1 MAADEAGATIREA
14 RAADAGQL
22 ATIYAPHVTGAVTS
36 FELVAPDGEEFVR
49 RMAAAD
55 DQHAW
60 LVCER
65 DGEVCGYAYASTHRG
80 RAAYT
85 WAAEVSVYIREDSRR
100 ANVARGL
107 YVALLEV
114 VRMQGRCV
122 ALAGITLP
130 NPASQGFH
138 EALGFERCA
147 TYHNIGH
154 KLGAWHDVGWWELML
169 SELPDTP
176 SEPVALS
183 ALRDT
188 PAFSAALRAGEALL
202 TR

>member
-1 MAADEAGATIREA
+1 MAANEAAATIREA
-14 RAADAGQL
+14 QAADAEQI
-22 ATIYAPHVTGAVTS
+22 AAIYAPHVTGAVTS
-36 FELVAPDGEEFVR
+36 FEQVAPDGEEFAR

-55 DQHAW
+55 DEHAW

-65 DGEVCGYAYASTHRG
+65 DGEVLGYAYASAHRG
-80 RAAYT
+80 RAAYK
-85 WAAEVSVYIREDSRR
+85 WAAEVSVYIRADSRR
-100 ANVARGL
+100 GSVARGL
-107 YVALLEV
+107 YAALLEL

-130 NPASQGFH
+130 NPASEGFH

-154 KLGAWHDVGWWELML
+154 KFGAWHDVGWWELML
-169 SELPDTP
+169 GELPDTP
-176 SEPVALS
+176 VEPVSLS

-188 PAFSAALRAGEALL
+188 PRFAAALRAGEALL
-202 TR
+202 TV